1 MVHSTPRDLKEKKK
15 ALAASKAERRVMID
29 QLARD
34 VAERA
39 RSNRPL
45 TDEERKSAEAAMAH
59 KSLDRAERS
68 VLERALKEAPSV
80 EAAEKKQR
88 VASAVRHAVAC
99 CVHGDIFDAVAEI
112 HKHVSP
118 YCEDADRFK
127 IAEDIPAHVHAAF
140 LELGFE
146 EAAVQS
152 CRRLLDDV
160 TGLLVGAVRGETT
173 LTLAA
178 GDLAVLERHMPDAQ
192 KDDRRRRFQRG
203 RARRRAG
210 RRPALPRRREE
221 GVQRPVRTA
230 HAHRPQPSRGVLEVQ
245 G

>member
-68 VLERALKEAPSV
+68 VLGSAKEAPSV

-99 CVHGDIFDAVAEI
+99 CVHGDIFDAVAEYT
-112 HKHVSP
+112 ST
-118 YCEDADRFK
+118 CRRTADADRFV
-127 IAEDIPAHVHAAF
+127 AEDIPAHVRAAF
-140 LELGFE
+140 VDLGVE
-146 EAAVQS
+146 ETALMTTAS
-152 CRRLLDDV
+152 CS
-160 TGLLVGAVRGETT
+160 TT
-173 LTLAA
+173 SWASS
-178 GDLAVLERHMPDAQ
+178 
-192 KDDRRRRFQRG
+192 
-203 RARRRAG
+203 AR
-210 RRPALPRRREE
+210 
-221 GVQRPVRTA
+221 
-230 HAHRPQPSRGVLEVQ
+230 
-245 G
+245 